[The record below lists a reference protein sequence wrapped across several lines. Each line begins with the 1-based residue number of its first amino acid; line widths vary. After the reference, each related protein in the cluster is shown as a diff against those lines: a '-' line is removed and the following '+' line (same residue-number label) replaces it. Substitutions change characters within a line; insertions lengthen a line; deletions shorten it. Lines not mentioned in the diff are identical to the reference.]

1 VGEFFNTH
9 RDSHHLSQNATILR
23 IDRTS
28 KESRPRRGD
37 GNCAPATTVT
47 ALRFPQV
54 CVVLRIYGRPNPR
67 YRCPLLY
74 DHEHDTIGGRVA
86 GTGSERSGLRPFL
99 YLLEFCFLPC
109 FQPLDWFS
117 DFSNVS
123 IRNSL
128 ALRRRDP
135 VLGKRAARYSRGAV
149 RDLVP
154 SADAS
159 QPAAL
164 FAPAHENGDEKSR
177 SVRDWEISDPS
188 SAPLSQHATRA
199 ELRVVVSPQSNP
211 VRPVDRTG
219 LSRKTF
225 QNPCEQ

>member
-1 VGEFFNTH
+1 MLQTGIATTYLRMRRFF
-9 RDSHHLSQNATILR
+9 R

-37 GNCAPATTVT
+37 GNCASATTVT

-109 FQPLDWFS
+109 FQPL
-117 DFSNVS
+117 
-123 IRNSL
+123 RMSL
-128 ALRRRDP
+128 LEIHWPFAGGDP